1 MRYDFGA
8 GLLGLFVTIL
18 GVTFLLDALD
28 VLDLRFEVILPVFAI
43 AAGFAVIASSL
54 LRSRET

>member
-8 GLLGLFVTIL
+8 GLMGLFVTIL
-18 GVTFLLDALD
+18 GVAFLLDALD
-28 VLDLRFEVILPVFAI
+28 VVDLRFEVILPIFAI
-43 AAGFAVIASSL
+43 AAGVAVIASSL

>member
-43 AAGFAVIASSL
+43 AAGLAVIASSL

>member
-1 MRYDFGA
+1 MRYDLGA

-43 AAGFAVIASSL
+43 AAGLAVIASSL